1 MIAVDQYTVRL
12 FHKVESEE
20 LTNADK
26 AAMKLIVNP
35 TDNTVTIE
43 PWKDLPILKGG
54 GTFDVEKHTFTIWYH
69 YMENGKEY
77 RTEATIVKNKS

>member
-1 MIAVDQYTVRL
+1 MFDQPVRFQL
-12 FHKVESEE
+12 LEKFLHLPE